1 MDASNS
7 IPKRVPLPQIGGTGP
22 KVQVSKHALIKKDM
36 DSGAERVHGAM
47 GARPRVQG
55 APERTVPGGG
65 GMIKVRMDGAKSV
78 VIEKPSQ
85 PVRQA
90 IPGVS
95 GPVGK
100 VVPFKIQ
107 HARFLRVMLGRHI
120 EDLAK
125 IQADGNLT
133 PEALRD
139 LTVEAQMSRECAA
152 ALEAMADGHAALAI
166 ARPTTAAPRA
176 ATAASTPV
184 APPQPQIEASEGVI
198 EVEEAPEPEAPKPIR
213 FIATQKN
220 SFTGTS
226 PFRGQVDQAA
236 RAAAV
241 KKAAPPKMMMPR
253 MEAGTI
259 KSQRVQA
266 APPAPEPEL
275 AEIDDAAWDAVA
287 PEQPVAVAGAPV
299 APVADD
305 EPDVIPADQLGG
317 HEPDVI
323 PTPTAG

>member
-55 APERTVPGGG
+55 APERTVPGG
-65 GMIKVRMDGAKSV
+65 MIKVRMDGNKSIV
-78 VIEKPSQ
+78 LEKPSQ

-90 IPGVS
+90 TPGVV

-125 IQADGNLT
+125 IQADGNLS

-166 ARPTTAAPRA
+166 ARPATAAAPRA
-176 ATAASTPV
+176 VTAAI
-184 APPQPQIEASEGVI
+184 APPQPQPQIEESEGAI

-275 AEIDDAAWDAVA
+275 APEIDDAAWDAIA
-287 PEQPVAVAGAPV
+287 PEQPVAVAAPI
-299 APVADD
+299 APAADD